1 MPVNDLHQY
10 YLVLFCKMI
19 VFVLILLQ
27 IKAASDRFIDLEM
40 GIAAWHMNEFE
51 ILNLGNLGLHDPTFN
66 YTDTK

>member
-1 MPVNDLHQY
+1 
-10 YLVLFCKMI
+10 MI